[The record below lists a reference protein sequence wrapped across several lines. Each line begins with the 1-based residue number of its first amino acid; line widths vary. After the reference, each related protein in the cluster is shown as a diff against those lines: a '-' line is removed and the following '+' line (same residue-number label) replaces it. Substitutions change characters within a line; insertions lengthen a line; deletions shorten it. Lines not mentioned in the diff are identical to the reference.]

1 MNTKEIKLFD
11 GKNFSDLLKEIYD
24 NSKNKKIQVDLLISD
39 VLAYITDA
47 GSAVEIVPLLK
58 ELLDVGVKNDEQLV
72 KLATVVQRLKNA
84 ELKGST
90 ESEFALTDAEKNQ
103 LLGSIRDTV
112 EELQDKSD
120 FLSTELD
127 DITSK
132 DINKRLGK

>member
-1 MNTKEIKLFD
+1 MDTKDIKLFD

-24 NSKNKKIQVDLLISD
+24 NSKNKKVQVDLLISD

-84 ELKGST
+84 DLKGSSD
-90 ESEFALTDAEKNQ
+90 SEFALTDAEKNQ
-103 LLGSIRDTV
+103 LLGSIKDTV

-120 FLSTELD
+120 ILGVELD
-127 DITSK
+127 DITTK
-132 DINKRLGK
+132 RVNKGLDN

>member
-1 MNTKEIKLFD
+1 MDTKDIKLFE

-120 FLSTELD
+120 ILSVELD
-127 DITSK
+127 YISK
-132 DINKRLGK
+132 DRLNKEVD

>member
-1 MNTKEIKLFD
+1 M
-11 GKNFSDLLKEIYD
+11 
-24 NSKNKKIQVDLLISD
+24 
-39 VLAYITDA
+39 
-47 GSAVEIVPLLK
+47 LK

-120 FLSTELD
+120 ILSVELD
-127 DITSK
+127 DISK
-132 DINKRLGK
+132 DRLNKEVD